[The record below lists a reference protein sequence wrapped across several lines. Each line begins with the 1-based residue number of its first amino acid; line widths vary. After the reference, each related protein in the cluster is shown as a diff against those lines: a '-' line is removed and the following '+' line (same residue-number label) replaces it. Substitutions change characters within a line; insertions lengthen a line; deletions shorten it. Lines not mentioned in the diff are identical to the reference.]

1 MNMLRQNKRLRRG
14 TTVVETAVMAPL
26 IVTAMFGMLEV
37 GHAFMVKQ
45 TVTLAA
51 REGAR
56 AGSLPGG
63 DMADVQAAAD
73 ASMAAASLS
82 GYTVTSNIESL
93 GSSDT
98 QVWVQVS
105 IPLDRATF
113 TGSLLG
119 GGSFTVASRTTMR
132 REGIDDTNPGGGII
146 PPGGGGGG
154 GITPP

>member
-1 MNMLRQNKRLRRG
+1 MKRLLRKPNLRRG

-37 GHAFMVKQ
+37 GYAFMVKQ

-56 AGSLPGG
+56 AGALPGG

-73 ASMAAASLS
+73 SAMGAASLC

-93 GSSDT
+93 GPTDLE
-98 QVWVQVS
+98 VWVQVS
-105 IPLDRATF
+105 IPLNRATF
-113 TGSLLG
+113 TGGLLG
-119 GGSFTVASRTTMR
+119 GGSFNISAKNAMR
-132 REGIDDTNPGGGII
+132 REGVDSTDPSGGIE
-146 PPGGGGGG
+146 PPA
-154 GITPP
+154 